1 MARDVDRDAPRPFS
15 IVRRMFR
22 AMASAQTDTVTCPN
36 CGAAAAGRFCSE
48 CGAALGQATCS
59 GCRSL
64 LTPGAR
70 FCHRCGTAAG
80 TEPSL
85 APMRAAGVGGART
98 ISSAVPWAVAAMA
111 LLALIAF
118 VAGQRFGGQRASS
131 GVTGGAPPVEGQPP
145 QTVRAP
151 DISNLS
157 PQERA
162 DRLFDRIM
170 RLSAEGKPD
179 SVQFFAPMAMSV
191 YQTLGPL
198 NADQRYDL
206 GRIAETA
213 GAVEVARAQA
223 DTILRSDSTH
233 LLGLVLGIRAAQLR
247 GDTVAARGFSRRLL
261 AAEPT
266 ESAKQLPEYQRHQSD
281 ILDALAE
288 ARRR

>member
-1 MARDVDRDAPRPFS
+1 
-15 IVRRMFR
+15 
-22 AMASAQTDTVTCPN
+22 
-36 CGAAAAGRFCSE
+36 
-48 CGAALGQATCS
+48 
-59 GCRSL
+59 
-64 LTPGAR
+64 
-70 FCHRCGTAAG
+70 
-80 TEPSL
+80 
-85 APMRAAGVGGART
+85 
-98 ISSAVPWAVAAMA
+98 MA
-111 LLALIAF
+111 LLALIAW
-118 VAGQRFGGQRASS
+118 VAGQRFGGQRAP
-131 GVTGGAPPVEGQPP
+131 TGLTGSIPSAEGQPP

-170 RLSAEGKPD
+170 RLSSEGKTD

-213 GAVEVARAQA
+213 GAAEVARAQA

-247 GDTVAARGFSRRLL
+247 GDTATARGFSRRLL

-266 ESAKQLPEYQRHQSD
+266 ESPKQLPEYQRHQGD

>member
-1 MARDVDRDAPRPFS
+1 
-15 IVRRMFR
+15 
-22 AMASAQTDTVTCPN
+22 
-36 CGAAAAGRFCSE
+36 
-48 CGAALGQATCS
+48 
-59 GCRSL
+59 
-64 LTPGAR
+64 
-70 FCHRCGTAAG
+70 
-80 TEPSL
+80 
-85 APMRAAGVGGART
+85 
-98 ISSAVPWAVAAMA
+98 MA
-111 LLALIAF
+111 LLALVALL
-118 VAGQRFGGQRASS
+118 AGQRFGGQRTPDASAAAIS
-131 GVTGGAPPVEGQPP
+131 PTDAQVP

-157 PQERA
+157 PRERA

-170 RLSAEGKPD
+170 RLSSEGKTD

-198 NADQRYDL
+198 DADLRYDF

-233 LLGLVLGIRAAQLR
+233 LLGLVLGMRAAQLR
-247 GDTVAARGFSRRLL
+247 GDSTSARGFSRRLL

-266 ESAKQLPEYQRHQSD
+266 ESAKQLPEYQRHQGD